1 MAPLAFAQTCN
12 YFKTCWHRD
21 DLSSKTLN
29 MSCPCRHVSFLL
41 QLLRVLYFLHRCIYL
56 FALIKQHC
64 YKRINFNKRKRYTM
78 TITTIMKSGILK
90 SNPFKEL
97 YDQLM
102 RINYIA
108 RANVQ
113 YQKFN
118 IGENYIFEGTNGK
131 LIVMFDESDLN

>member
-1 MAPLAFAQTCN
+1 
-12 YFKTCWHRD
+12 
-21 DLSSKTLN
+21 
-29 MSCPCRHVSFLL
+29 
-41 QLLRVLYFLHRCIYL
+41 
-56 FALIKQHC
+56 
-64 YKRINFNKRKRYTM
+64 M